1 LVVNPVLTLG
11 SKGDVKT
18 MKILLIYPYFIENRV
33 HEEEIAAVPM
43 GLYYIGAMLKS
54 HGHHV
59 EILNWHAAGDSQ
71 DTIKE
76 TLISRKP
83 DIIGFSIVHAN
94 RWGAIEIARLAK
106 ALDPDLPVVF
116 GGIGATF
123 LWKHLLTH
131 FRQIDYIV
139 LGEGEFTFLR
149 LAETLDG
156 GATSDQ
162 VASIPGLALRTPEG
176 IVQTPSAP
184 PIQDLDALPPPAR
197 YFDFQHISL
206 TRGCPG
212 RCTFCGSPRFWG
224 RRIRSHSAD
233 YFVDQLATLAGRG
246 IRFFYVSDDTFTLN
260 SALVIEVCRKI
271 IARELKITWQAIAK
285 VSAVDAEMLY
295 WMRKAGCVQIS
306 YGVESGSPR
315 IRRLFCKDIHADQ
328 IARAFSL
335 TVAHGILARAYFIY
349 GAPGENDAT
358 IQETL
363 DLIRRIKPLSA
374 IFYILDLFPGTA
386 LYDAFKQR
394 TGASDDIWLE
404 RREDILYFETDP
416 ELNQDQVLH
425 FGRQLRGAYHQ
436 WLPDM
441 ARDIA
446 LKNDPDLKA
455 EQADFLSR
463 LAMTF
468 SHGDYARIQ
477 CRAAPLDTARIL
489 YRQALD
495 RGPDHRAFWGLG
507 LTYQMQGDPEAAVR
521 TLQQG
526 LIHFPHSRELHITL
540 GIAYAAQNRCEQAL
554 AHLLPYENAPEALP
568 HIARC
573 RQALAGNSQGAE

>member
-1 LVVNPVLTLG
+1 
-11 SKGDVKT
+11 
-18 MKILLIYPYFIENRV
+18 MKILLIYPYFLEKRIHV
-33 HEEEIAAVPM
+33 EEIAAVPM

-54 HGHHV
+54 HGHNV
-59 EILNWHAAGDSQ
+59 EILNWHAAGNSPDM
-71 DTIKE
+71 IKE
-76 TLISRKP
+76 TLIARKP
-83 DIIGFSIVHAN
+83 EIIGFSIVHAN
-94 RWGAIEIARLAK
+94 RWGAIDIARLAK
-106 ALDPDLPVVF
+106 DLEPDLPLVF

-123 LWKHLLTH
+123 LWKHLLAH
-131 FRQIDYIV
+131 FKQIDYIV
-139 LGEGEFTFLR
+139 LGEGEETFLQ
-149 LAETLDG
+149 LAEALAG
-156 GATSDQ
+156 GATADQ
-162 VASIPGLALRTPEG
+162 VASIPGLALRTPKG
-176 IVQTPSAP
+176 IVQTPPAP

-197 YFDFQHISL
+197 YFDFQHIAL

-212 RCTFCGSPRFWG
+212 RCTFCGSPKFWG

-233 YFVDQLATLAGRG
+233 YFVGQLAMLADRG

-260 SALVIEVCRKI
+260 NALVIEVCRKI

-285 VSAVDAEMLY
+285 VSAVNAEMLY

-306 YGVESGSPR
+306 YGVESGSEK
-315 IRRLFCKDIHADQ
+315 IRHLFCKDIHTDQ
-328 IARAFSL
+328 IARAFAL

-349 GAPGENDAT
+349 GAPGENDTT

-404 RREDILYFETDP
+404 RKEDILYFETDP
-416 ELNQDQVLH
+416 DLDETQVLA
-425 FGRQLRGAYHQ
+425 FGHRLRDTYHL

-441 ARDIA
+441 ARGIIF
-446 LKNDPDLKA
+446 KNDPDLKS

-477 CRAAPLDTARIL
+477 SPASPLATARIL

-495 RGPDHRAFWGLG
+495 LGPDLRAFWGLG
-507 LTYQMQGDPEAAVR
+507 LTYQLQGAPEAAVQ
-521 TLQQG
+521 TLKQG
-526 LIHFPHSRELHITL
+526 LAHFPDSRELHITL
-540 GIAYAAQNRCEQAL
+540 GIAYAAQDRYEQAL

-573 RQALAGNSQGAE
+573 RMALAGNSR